1 MTMENDILLLDSP
14 FARFSRRTFLG
25 ILLTSVV
32 AGIITLLLTLAIN
45 KVVLQPALCTPSEV
59 TTCTQSLQVSFHIA
73 SFISAIVA
81 VVMLVQASIYRPL
94 LVAAAVTVS
103 FWNIYSAFL
112 ASAPWPLQLLTLVL
126 LNILGYFAFAWLLRT
141 YNLIVA
147 LASTVA
153 LVALV
158 LLVTSL

>member
-1 MTMENDILLLDSP
+1 MENDILLLDSP

-25 ILLTSVV
+25 VLLTSVV

-45 KVVLQPALCTPSEV
+45 KVVLQPALCTASDV
-59 TTCTQSLQVSFHIA
+59 ATCTQSLQVSFHIA
-73 SFISAIVA
+73 SVISAIVA

-94 LVAAAVTVS
+94 LVAAAVTIS
-103 FWNIYSAFL
+103 FWNIYSFL
-112 ASAPWPLQLLTLVL
+112 APAPWPLQLLSLVF
-126 LNILGYFAFAWLLRT
+126 LNMLGYFAFAWLLRT

-147 LASTVA
+147 LVSTVA
-153 LVALV
+153 LIVLA